1 MKGKPNEKGN
11 DAPTILK
18 RPKNGFQLFILEE
31 QGRILREHPS
41 LDARKIAILASHKWK
56 SLKK

>member
-1 MKGKPNEKGN
+1 MKGGEKGN
-11 DAPTILK
+11 DGSIILK

-41 LDARKIAILASHKWK
+41 LDARKIAFLASHKWK